1 MAETAET
8 TEATII
14 SLAWAGGR
22 NFTQLAGLG
31 IYNYKYTYISYLC
44 ICTRVS
50 TSHAWANP
58 HLFTCK
64 AEARA
69 QQGCTLDGSE
79 PKNKIVGS
87 RVTLGQ
93 EVTIPCIVDVLV
105 TSSCFAR
112 LTMNGF
118 TVKNVKSTGNYK
130 PWIVHALTSKHESV
144 LQLLRGVCR
153 QLISQGCMQP
163 ATAKPV
169 SFGLYSVQGLVWMIL
184 TSVAFLGSQVRNT
197 AEWKGWNGWHCANP
211 FKAALKKMEKI
222 EYIYNLLYYF
232 STWDLLF
239 YFCWWWFG
247 FKQMF
252 IYMFEWD
259 HDIEPTCYP
268 LCNKYNDFK

>member
-1 MAETAET
+1 
-8 TEATII
+8 
-14 SLAWAGGR
+14 
-22 NFTQLAGLG
+22 
-31 IYNYKYTYISYLC
+31 
-44 ICTRVS
+44 
-50 TSHAWANP
+50 
-58 HLFTCK
+58 
-64 AEARA
+64 
-69 QQGCTLDGSE
+69 
-79 PKNKIVGS
+79 
-87 RVTLGQ
+87 
-93 EVTIPCIVDVLV
+93 
-105 TSSCFAR
+105 
-112 LTMNGF
+112 
-118 TVKNVKSTGNYK
+118 
-130 PWIVHALTSKHESV
+130 
-144 LQLLRGVCR
+144 
-153 QLISQGCMQP
+153 MQP

>member
-1 MAETAET
+1 M
-8 TEATII
+8 
-14 SLAWAGGR
+14 
-22 NFTQLAGLG
+22 
-31 IYNYKYTYISYLC
+31 Y
-44 ICTRVS
+44 TRVS

-118 TVKNVKSTGNYK
+118 TVKHVKSTGNYK

-211 FKAALKKMEKI
+211 FKAALKKTEKNRTNI
-222 EYIYNLLYYF
+222 YIY
-232 STWDLLF
+232 
-239 YFCWWWFG
+239 
-247 FKQMF
+247 
-252 IYMFEWD
+252 I
-259 HDIEPTCYP
+259 
-268 LCNKYNDFK
+268 